1 MGRKPV
7 RKWMTGFWAIVMA
20 LSLAGCGSQES
31 GNTVIPSVPFPTKAV
46 PETKPDAEDGIPAG
60 TESSAETEKILIAYF
75 TWAENVADDS
85 GADATTS
92 ASVQAPGNVAQM
104 AAWIQQETGG
114 DLFSI
119 RVKEP
124 YSADYDECLDRAADE
139 KAENARPVLSERVAD
154 MAEYDTVF
162 LGFPNWWY
170 SAPMAV
176 FSFLEENDL
185 NGKKVVLFCSH
196 GTGGLASSVKDIS
209 AVLPD
214 SEIETNVLGVYRDDI
229 PECQET
235 INNWLEEIGYII
247 SSLRNRPVRLFL
259 WDVC

>member
-7 RKWMTGFWAIVMA
+7 RKWITVFVAIVMA
-20 LSLAGCGSQES
+20 FSLAGCGSLES
-31 GNTVIPSVPFPTKAV
+31 GNTDMPSAPSSSENVT
-46 PETKPDAEDGIPAG
+46 ETKPVAEDGISVA
-60 TESSAETEKILIAYF
+60 TESSAETDKILIAYF
-75 TWAENVADDS
+75 TWAENATDTS
-85 GADATTS
+85 GVDATTS

-119 RVKEP
+119 RVEEP
-124 YSADYDECLDRAADE
+124 YSADYDKCLDRAADE
-139 KAENARPVLSERVAD
+139 KAENARPVLVEEVPD

-162 LGFPNWWY
+162 LGYPNWWY

-185 NGKKVVLFCSH
+185 SGKKVVLFCSH

-214 SEIETNVLGVYRDDI
+214 SEIESNVLGVYREDI
-229 PECQET
+229 PECQEA
-235 INNWLEEIGYII
+235 IKNWLEEIGY
-247 SSLRNRPVRLFL
+247 
-259 WDVC
+259 

>member
-7 RKWMTGFWAIVMA
+7 RKWITVFVAVVMA
-20 LSLAGCGSQES
+20 FSLAGCGSLGS
-31 GNTVIPSVPFPTKAV
+31 GNTDMSSAPSSSENVA
-46 PETKPDAEDGIPAG
+46 ETKPVAEDGISVA
-60 TESSAETEKILIAYF
+60 TESSAEADKILIAYF
-75 TWAENVADDS
+75 TWAENATDTS
-85 GADATTS
+85 GVDATTS

-119 RVKEP
+119 RVEEP

-139 KAENARPVLSERVAD
+139 KAEN
-154 MAEYDTVF
+154 
-162 LGFPNWWY
+162 
-170 SAPMAV
+170 
-176 FSFLEENDL
+176 DL
-185 NGKKVVLFCSH
+185 NGKKVVMFCSH

-235 INNWLEEIGYII
+235 IHNWLEEIGY
-247 SSLRNRPVRLFL
+247 
-259 WDVC
+259 